1 MIPSYL
7 CSLGGKALTM
17 QQRSLERSPSSNSY
31 QDLMKKQLFAE
42 EQLVAPQLLFWRER
56 ATH

>member
-1 MIPSYL
+1 MSYL

-17 QQRSLERSPSSNSY
+17 QQRSVEMSPSSNNY
-31 QDLMKKQLFAE
+31 KDLVKIQLFAE